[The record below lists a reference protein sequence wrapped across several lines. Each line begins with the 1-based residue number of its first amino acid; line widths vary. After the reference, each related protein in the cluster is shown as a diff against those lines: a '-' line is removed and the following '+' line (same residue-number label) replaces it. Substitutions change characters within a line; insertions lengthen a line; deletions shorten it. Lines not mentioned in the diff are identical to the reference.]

1 MKSKKG
7 DKTVIRVVRK
17 AKGRWPHNH
26 GSWKVAYADF
36 VTAMMAF
43 FMVMWIVGM
52 ETDVKELVQGYFS
65 NPVGFKK
72 SYAVGDNPLGS
83 GASPVPVG
91 TERLSLLAREYQRR
105 RFEELRERLRERLAG
120 MDGVLD
126 LDAQVEIVLT
136 TDGLRIEL
144 IESDDG
150 ETFFAFGSSEVK
162 PALRRVLQVIAA
174 ELNGVAEAVV
184 VEGHTDA
191 APFGSTVYSNW
202 ELSVDRANAARR
214 VLLEGGL
221 SEDRLAGVRGYAD
234 RQLRVP
240 SRPLDPTN
248 RRITI
253 LLPYVDDVARTVE
266 TGGPAG

>member
-1 MKSKKG
+1 
-7 DKTVIRVVRK
+7 K

-72 SYAVGDNPLGS
+72 AYAAGDNPLGV
-83 GASPVPVG
+83 GASPASVG

-120 MDGVLD
+120 MDGLRD
-126 LDAQVEIVLT
+126 LDAQIEILLT

-144 IESDDG
+144 IESDAG
-150 ETFFAFGSSEVK
+150 ETFCAFGSAVVK
-162 PALRRVLQVIAA
+162 PAAGRVVSVIAA
-174 ELNGVAEAVV
+174 ELDGAVDAVV
-184 VEGHTDA
+184 VEGHTDS
-191 APFGSTVYSNW
+191 APFGSGEYSNW
-202 ELSVDRANAARR
+202 
-214 VLLEGGL
+214 
-221 SEDRLAGVRGYAD
+221 
-234 RQLRVP
+234 
-240 SRPLDPTN
+240 
-248 RRITI
+248 
-253 LLPYVDDVARTVE
+253 
-266 TGGPAG
+266 